1 MNLFEQALDAVG
13 YFVAADVAAKEG
25 TAPPPPN
32 DSISP
37 DQDHLGS
44 CLVQVHRAAAE
55 SEHAKRDSANLFGN
69 LEAARF
75 TDRPDVGSPLV
86 VQMPPQLESQS
97 PDSAGDIEPSE
108 TAAPASVSPA
118 AAASVFVASPEEPS
132 VELEQVDCSV
142 ADTRPT
148 PAPAVSPCLVAR
160 PRSQRRRTQVIRAH
174 FIASDTIGLSFGAS
188 PSHRFFVDSLLH
200 RKSDR
205 DAAVSRLFPFAI
217 DEHDV
222 CSNAS
227 RWNVKGEG
235 YWRHQDGD
243 EV

>member
-1 MNLFEQALDAVG
+1 MNFFEQALDAVG

-37 DQDHLGS
+37 NQDHLTDS
-44 CLVQVHRAAAE
+44 SLVQVHRAAAE

-69 LEAARF
+69 LEAARL

-86 VQMPPQLESQS
+86 MQIPPQLESQS
-97 PDSAGDIEPSE
+97 PDSAGDVEPCE

-132 VELEQVDCSV
+132 VKLEQVDGSV
-142 ADTRPT
+142 ADTGPT

-188 PSHRFFVDSLLH
+188 PSHRFFVDSLLCTESQIATPL
-200 RKSDR
+200 SD
-205 DAAVSRLFPFAI
+205 V
-217 DEHDV
+217 V
-222 CSNAS
+222 CFLL
-227 RWNVKGEG
+227 
-235 YWRHQDGD
+235 
-243 EV
+243 